1 MDGNEFRVSMHRSRA
16 VLIILMLSNSVYA
29 ETDSLDLVFLEWL
42 GETAE
47 LEEMGVDIEQ
57 LIQDKE
63 DSAPNSEE
71 NTQ

>member
-1 MDGNEFRVSMHRSRA
+1 MDGNQFRVSMHRPS
-16 VLIILMLSNSVYA
+16 VILIILMLSNSVFA
-29 ETDSLDLVFLEWL
+29 QTESLDLAFLEWL

>member
-1 MDGNEFRVSMHRSRA
+1 
-16 VLIILMLSNSVYA
+16 MLSNSVFA
-29 ETDSLDLVFLEWL
+29 QTESLDLAFLEWL